1 MLLGTAGFE
10 GIGNELGNRIVGTG
24 RANRLVG
31 GGGDDVLEGGFGNDL
46 LEGGSAQDTLL
57 GSRGKDV
64 FVGGSGN
71 DLMVGHGGT
80 DRALYAGA
88 ASDYVITALD
98 GGRWRIVHA
107 ATGDA
112 DTLTGVDRLDFDDGR
127 VYLAANRAVQA
138 RLDRLRLTEDGPGA
152 TLNLLANDRDPDRD
166 AFALVSVNGDTD
178 GTLAGPFGT
187 LAWAANGDATW
198 TPDPASPALQ
208 AIRRDARHTEV
219 FTYVV
224 RDAEGLESQGE
235 LRIMIT
241 GANDAP
247 TATASFLT
255 VKSDATGTGRLAA
268 DDVDSDDGP
277 DSLVYELVG
286 GVPAGKGTLVLGPGG
301 TFSFNPGD
309 AFADLAPGASEDVT
323 ITWRATDRHGASTG
337 NQTLT
342 ITVTADSATGVVAKP
357 VISGIL
363 EYTGTPGDGITTD
376 RTLTIHGTGNAGN
389 RIEVS
394 VDGQLVGSA
403 IVAAN
408 GTWSVADATVRDDG
422 DYAITAVAVGA
433 GQTTSGPSDPFTAVV
448 DTAAPGAPA
457 LGLAASSDTGERGD
471 GVTALARVTLT
482 GTAEAGATIE
492 VLGTTVRALVAG
504 DGRVTLPDVL
514 LAPGEN
520 TLALRIT
527 DVAGNSRDAIL
538 DLRREESS
546 PGGDPVRAWNQL
558 TLDIIR
564 ADATTPAVATRAMA
578 MESIAVLDTLAAI
591 DGTPAFMVG
600 LDAPEGVSAG
610 VAVAAAA
617 HRVLSYLYPSRTAPL
632 NERLASDLAT
642 MPAGAARDASVE
654 FGRAVADAVIAIR
667 DRDGWNAFAT
677 FDGGTEPGEWRPTG
691 PSFEVAQAPHWA
703 ALTPFTLQSGDQF
716 RADGPPDFDSAEY
729 AAALNEVKSLGS
741 ATSATRTAEQ
751 TQIARFWADGAGS
764 YTPPGHWNQI
774 AAEIAAQQG
783 YELGAAARILAM
795 LNITLADSS
804 IAAWDTKYA
813 EGFWRPVTAIRLAD
827 TDGNAATAAD
837 AAWQPLLLT
846 PPHPEYVSGH
856 STYSAAAATILTEIF
871 GEMSFS
877 TTSIGLPGV
886 TRSFDSFLDA
896 AQEAGR
902 SRIYGG
908 IHFEFSNQDG
918 QGLGT
923 DIATWVLGSFATD
936 RDVRAPVVL
945 VDQAPGAVAA
955 TIPDLTGFALD
966 NLAGLSSLTVR
977 LGDGAAQSVAVDSRG
992 RFALDTDGVFGALAD
1007 GTHTLT
1013 FTARDA
1019 AGNATSQAFSFVL
1032 DRAAPTLN
1040 VSSLA
1045 DGDELEAGARLT
1057 GRVDGTGSGI
1067 TSFSYVLGS
1076 GPAVPITF
1084 DKATGAFDVA
1094 LDLSKLAPGAV
1105 TLTLSARDAAGN
1117 LLTQQLSL
1125 DMPSAVPFAIASVLP
1140 AADAVDIGVTFHP
1153 QLRFTRAV
1161 DPATLTPDSF
1171 YAVDAAGA
1179 KLPASIVV
1187 AADGL
1192 SAWLFFEQPLP
1203 GGTRITLQVDGEAV
1217 RTAGDGAPL
1226 DGDRDGT
1233 PGGDL
1238 ATGFTTV
1245 SRAVVPGTSIE
1256 GFVVGPGADLKPMT
1270 YDDFRAGPD
1279 GAAHTPD
1286 DVFLERLAG
1295 VRVWILG
1302 MEDKAVFTD
1311 AQGRFVLDE
1320 VPAGVVKLAID
1331 GRTATN
1337 GPEGSFYPEMVMD
1350 LTIRPGV
1357 VNTVMGSMGST
1368 AEQVENAERGEV
1380 YLPRIPLSVL
1390 TPISNDAPTEV
1401 TTPAEGAPN
1410 LTDEQREAIRLVVQP
1425 GSAIGEDGQVLGEV
1439 QVGISTVPP
1448 ELVRDMLPPG
1458 LMQHTFDLTIQA
1470 PGVTVF
1476 DQAIQ
1481 LRLPNVFEAPPGTKL
1496 NILNFDPTTG
1506 RLVIDGTGTVSED
1519 GQYVLTDPGTG
1530 ITRPGWHGM
1539 TTAGSNTKGPPPPP
1553 PPPPCQDDG
1562 SDAAA
1567 AAQVGKAL
1575 FDAGLATAEIFATQ
1589 PVIALQIARAV
1600 ATAANLSFNVYK
1612 FKELADDIKEG
1623 LQNGVPVSEA
1633 EQFLRGLQ
1641 IVKDSTKSLIEDS
1654 AKLLSKDIEN
1664 VTDSFTKYDRAL
1676 TIAGSAIAI
1685 GQAVVEELRT
1695 DACGKS
1701 NPAYDNYVA
1710 ALDAAANGV
1719 KALQLALGGYKA
1731 RLGKLGADAAK
1742 QLAIAAVDSVY
1753 DSTTKLGPVSA

>member
-1 MLLGTAGFE
+1 MGKVGSGDARGRLLASLASASAGPDTLVGSKGADSLAGFDGNDALTGLAGSDTLAGGLGNDTLDGGSGDDRLQGGSGNDRYVVDSTQDEVSEAAGAGADTIIATIDRELGANQEALILSGGAALTGSGNGLDNLLVGSSAGNTLSGAAGNDRLEGREGDDSLSGGLGNDTLDGGSGRDTLDGGPGADLLAGGAGGDLYSVNGPGDLIQEAADGGADTVQATLDWTLGAHLEALVLLGTAGFE

-1140 AADAVDIGVTFHP
+1140 GGGCGGYRRHLPSAAALHARGGPRDAHAG
-1153 QLRFTRAV
+1153 QLLRR
-1161 DPATLTPDSF
+1161 
-1171 YAVDAAGA
+1171 GR
-1179 KLPASIVV
+1179 
-1187 AADGL
+1187 
-1192 SAWLFFEQPLP
+1192 
-1203 GGTRITLQVDGEAV
+1203 GGGEAACEH
-1217 RTAGDGAPL
+1217 RRRGRRPL
-1226 DGDRDGT
+1226 
-1233 PGGDL
+1233 
-1238 ATGFTTV
+1238 
-1245 SRAVVPGTSIE
+1245 
-1256 GFVVGPGADLKPMT
+1256 
-1270 YDDFRAGPD
+1270 
-1279 GAAHTPD
+1279 
-1286 DVFLERLAG
+1286 RLA
-1295 VRVWILG
+1295 L
-1302 MEDKAVFTD
+1302 
-1311 AQGRFVLDE
+1311 
-1320 VPAGVVKLAID
+1320 
-1331 GRTATN
+1331 
-1337 GPEGSFYPEMVMD
+1337 
-1350 LTIRPGV
+1350 
-1357 VNTVMGSMGST
+1357 
-1368 AEQVENAERGEV
+1368 
-1380 YLPRIPLSVL
+1380 
-1390 TPISNDAPTEV
+1390 
-1401 TTPAEGAPN
+1401 
-1410 LTDEQREAIRLVVQP
+1410 
-1425 GSAIGEDGQVLGEV
+1425 
-1439 QVGISTVPP
+1439 
-1448 ELVRDMLPPG
+1448 
-1458 LMQHTFDLTIQA
+1458 
-1470 PGVTVF
+1470 
-1476 DQAIQ
+1476 
-1481 LRLPNVFEAPPGTKL
+1481 LR
-1496 NILNFDPTTG
+1496 
-1506 RLVIDGTGTVSED
+1506 
-1519 GQYVLTDPGTG
+1519 
-1530 ITRPGWHGM
+1530 
-1539 TTAGSNTKGPPPPP
+1539 
-1553 PPPPCQDDG
+1553 
-1562 SDAAA
+1562 AAA
-1567 AAQVGKAL
+1567 AGRHAHHL
-1575 FDAGLATAEIFATQ
+1575 AGGWRGGADGGRRRA
-1589 PVIALQIARAV
+1589 ARRRPRRHAGRRPCHR
-1600 ATAANLSFNVYK
+1600 LHHGEPRSGPRHQHRG
-1612 FKELADDIKEG
+1612 LRGRPRRRPQADD
-1623 LQNGVPVSEA
+1623 L
-1633 EQFLRGLQ
+1633 
-1641 IVKDSTKSLIEDS
+1641 
-1654 AKLLSKDIEN
+1654 
-1664 VTDSFTKYDRAL
+1664 
-1676 TIAGSAIAI
+1676 
-1685 GQAVVEELRT
+1685 
-1695 DACGKS
+1695 
-1701 NPAYDNYVA
+1701 
-1710 ALDAAANGV
+1710 
-1719 KALQLALGGYKA
+1719 
-1731 RLGKLGADAAK
+1731 
-1742 QLAIAAVDSVY
+1742 
-1753 DSTTKLGPVSA
+1753 